1 MQLTHFT
8 DLGLR
13 VLLYTAQPQRIT
25 HSAQAITISE
35 IAESLQVSRNH
46 LVKVVHFMANQE
58 WLITTRGKGGGL
70 ALAKSPEHYNLGQ
83 VVRVLEGTTQVV
95 NCFEPACA
103 LRFACGLK
111 GLLDDALNAFYQ
123 SLDKYTLANIIEDK
137 TQNLFSEL
145 QRIAIKQINAEDPQ

>member
-13 VLLYTAQPQRIT
+13 VLMYTAQPQRIT
-25 HSAQAITISE
+25 HSDQAITISE
-35 IAESLQVSRNH
+35 IAASLNVSRNH
-46 LVKVVHFMANQE
+46 LVKVVHFMASHQ
-58 WLITTRGKGGGL
+58 WLVTTRGKGGGL

-95 NCFEPACA
+95 NCAEPPCA

-111 GLLDDALNAFYQ
+111 AVLDDALQAFYQ
-123 SLDKYTLANIIEDK
+123 CLDQYTLADMIQEK

-145 QRIAIKQINAEDPQ
+145 QRIAIKQISAEDIQ

>member
-1 MQLTHFT
+1 MQLTQFT

-25 HSAQAITISE
+25 QSGQPITISE

-70 ALAKSPEHYNLGQ
+70 ALAKSPEHYNLGH
-83 VVRVLEGTTQVV
+83 VVRLLEGTTQVV

-111 GLLDDALNAFYQ
+111 SVLDDALQAFYQ
-123 SLDKYTLANIIEDK
+123 CLDQYTLADMFQEK
-137 TQNLFSEL
+137 TKEALLEL
-145 QRIAIKQINAEDPQ
+145 QRINVVQLAEKL